1 MFNINLTTM
10 LKKIQELFLYCVF
23 NNPEYLK
30 GEIAK
35 HLEIPE
41 EDIQITKEKERIDEN
56 ENPIYALYTLV
67 VEGKKYTTRFD
78 KKVRNVEKVK
88 VPKLVKKEK
97 KWWQSKDDDELEVVV
112 EEKETKEMQYW
123 VLSRIEKC

>member
-1 MFNINLTTM
+1 MI
-10 LKKIQELFLYCVF
+10 KKLQTLFLYCVF
-23 NNPEYLK
+23 NQPEYLK
-30 GEIAK
+30 GEISK

-41 EDIQITKEKERIDEN
+41 DEIKITKEKEEVDDN
-56 ENPIYALYTLV
+56 GNTIYSIYTIS

-97 KWWQSKDDDELEVVV
+97 KWWQGKEDEELEVVV

-123 VLSRIEKC
+123 VLSNIEC